1 MPKKTNIVEN
11 LQYNTELE
19 IVKKNT
25 NKAVEAAQALVIEK
39 PEDLAIA
46 TELLTKVN
54 LAGDMIKSEKEKIT
68 KPMNEGL
75 KNTRALF
82 APIEETQQM
91 AKRIISDKMIAYK
104 RAVDEER
111 RKEQERL
118 AARVEKGTMKMETA
132 QRKMD
137 EIPEE
142 QKSVKTEVG
151 AVSFKEV
158 PVPVVVDVTKIPR
171 EYLVPDMVAINK
183 AVKAGI
189 EIPGIKVEIRTDIAN
204 RRN

>member
-1 MPKKTNIVEN
+1 MAKKTNTKQNEDKE
-11 LQYNTELE
+11 LQ
-19 IVKKNT
+19 IVKQNT
-25 NKAVEAAQALVIEK
+25 AKAMSAAEALVVAK
-39 PEDLAIA
+39 DEDLATA
-46 TELLTKVN
+46 TELLTKIN
-54 LAGDMIKSEKEKIT
+54 LAGDMIKKRKEEIT
-68 KPMNEGL
+68 KPLNEAL
-75 KNTRALF
+75 KSARDLF
-82 APIEETQQM
+82 RPLEDAQQT
-91 AKRIISDKMIAYK
+91 AKGIVAQKMVDYK
-104 RAVDEER
+104 RVVDEAR

-151 AVSFKEV
+151 TVSFKEV
-158 PVPVVVDVTKIPR
+158 PVPVIVDVTKIPR

-189 EIPGIKVEIRTDIAN
+189 EIPGIKVEIRTDISN